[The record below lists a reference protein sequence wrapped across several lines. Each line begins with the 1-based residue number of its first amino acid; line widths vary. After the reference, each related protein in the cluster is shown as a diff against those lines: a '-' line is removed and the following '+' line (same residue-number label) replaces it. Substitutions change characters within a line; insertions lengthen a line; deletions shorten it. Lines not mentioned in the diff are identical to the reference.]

1 MLKWAIILLFLGI
14 TPAVAHT
21 GGLDAKGCHHDR
33 KTGQYHC
40 HKPEDA
46 AYVGITSVID
56 GDTIDIHGQRFR
68 LFGIDAPESKQLC
81 NDATG
86 QAYRCGQ
93 VAANALYKLIGR
105 KTVSCVKKDMDRYKR
120 IVAQCF
126 LQSQDLGAY
135 LVGKGLA
142 VAYVHYSQDY
152 VAAERTA
159 QSKNMGLWAGEFQ
172 MPWDWRKAN

>member
-1 MLKWAIILLFLGI
+1 MWKWVIALFFMGMSAALS
-14 TPAVAHT
+14 HT

-33 KTGQYHC
+33 KSGEYHC

-46 AYVGITSVID
+46 AYVGVTSVID
-56 GDTIDIHGQRFR
+56 GDTIDIDGQRFR

-81 NDATG
+81 NNAAGQSYHCG
-86 QAYRCGQ
+86 QA
-93 VAANALYKLIGR
+93 AANALDKLIGR
-105 KTVSCVKKDMDRYKR
+105 KTVSCVKKDMDRYRR

-126 LQSQDLGAY
+126 GASQDLGAY

-159 QSKNMGLWAGEFQ
+159 RSKKMGLWAGAFQ
-172 MPWDWRKAN
+172 MPWDWRKAH